1 MQEKDRRFT
10 SPMPMMQGMHQ
21 LLALRLLWSLMP
33 RAVEIGIALP
43 ARPVTVHELFVELHL
58 R

>member
-1 MQEKDRRFT
+1 
-10 SPMPMMQGMHQ
+10 MMQDIHQ
-21 LLALRLLWSLMP
+21 LLALQLLWSLMP

-43 ARPVTVHELFVELHL
+43 ARPVTVHELLVELHL